1 MVDCQF
7 CNINHY
13 YSSNKDPH
21 SIKECSDYLGI
32 LAKTI
37 CPFCEVNLTSSS
49 DMMLHL
55 RYKHFNLQHS
65 TTIFEPSIK
74 IEPGV
79 ITEPNKIK
87 LPGVP
92 CKKCSKFIS
101 NKSMKSNEN
110 GLCRRCTNS
119 NEPKVEESHDTEME
133 MNQEQDIDDIP
144 DLDED
149 MEKDS
154 NGKFQIRTLIYNLF
168 LTTNNALGY
177 KNIYVILDIGLYEL

>member
-1 MVDCQF
+1 
-7 CNINHY
+7 
-13 YSSNKDPH
+13 
-21 SIKECSDYLGI
+21 
-32 LAKTI
+32 
-37 CPFCEVNLTSSS
+37 
-49 DMMLHL
+49 MMLHL
-55 RYKHFNLQHS
+55 RYKHFNEQHS
-65 TTIFEPSIK
+65 TTIFEPTIK

-79 ITEPNKIK
+79 FTEPNKIK

-149 MEKDS
+149 MEKDMNDQPDETIIKTEHLQDEES
-154 NGKFQIRTLIYNLF
+154 NMNFVVN
-168 LTTNNALGY
+168 
-177 KNIYVILDIGLYEL
+177 ELESSVTADSEAAIK